1 MTTSGWILLV
11 LLLAGPMAT
20 HSQPL
25 EHLNGLDDS
34 HYQLMSSTTLE
45 HDYHIYVRVPPGTK
59 PSEKLPTIY
68 LLDGGNT
75 FPMLVPYAKYLGFF
89 DELPPVILVGIA
101 YGTDDW
107 RQGNRRSTDFTLP
120 AAGQDHYGGAESFHR
135 FLTAELIPWVE
146 KNHPSDPQQRM
157 LFGQS
162 LGGQFAI
169 YCAMFQPTTFAGL
182 IASNPAIHRNTKQF
196 TKAIEPTQAQ
206 PRLFIMQADGD
217 GEVYQQSRDVWLTY
231 WDNKPHHWQ
240 LQVETVTG
248 HTHMSSVPSAFRQG
262 MMWLL
267 SNDKQAQAGQQ
278 DEQNNEPR

>member
-1 MTTSGWILLV
+1 MTTRGWVILG
-11 LLLAGPMAT
+11 LLLLGPVVI

-25 EHLNGLDDS
+25 EHLNGLNIS
-34 HYQLMSSTTLE
+34 HYQLLSWTTLE

-59 PSEKLPTIY
+59 TSEKLPTVY

-75 FPMLVPYAKYLGFF
+75 YPMLVPYAKYLGFF
-89 DELPPVILVGIA
+89 DELPPMILVGIA

-120 AAGQDHYGGAESFHR
+120 AEGQDHYGGAESFHR
-135 FLTAELIPWVE
+135 FLTQELLPWVE
-146 KNHPSDPQQRM
+146 KNHPSDPQQRI
-157 LFGQS
+157 LFGHS

-169 YCAMFQPTTFAGL
+169 YSTMFQPETFAGL
-182 IASNPAIHRNTKQF
+182 IASNPAIHRNTERF
-196 TKAIEPTQAQ
+196 TGTVESTQAQ

-217 GEVYQQSRDVWLTY
+217 GDNYQQSRDAWFHH
-231 WDNKPHHWQ
+231 WADQPHHWQ
-240 LQVETVTG
+240 LQVKTAVG
-248 HTHMSSVPSAFRQG
+248 HTHMSSVPNAFRQG

-278 DEQNNEPR
+278 DGPK